1 MLLER
6 FDMRGSSSVRS
17 GLIAISL
24 FSAFAASLAQAQTAV
39 WLGGGTDDTY
49 TNPTNWQGGVAPNN
63 SGSYTIQLSFSN
75 DLIAVNTAANVAG
88 IQYLGTSGFNG
99 TQFQGSGSVTI
110 GAGGIS
116 PGGGAGSTLTFNVPI
131 TLSASQTWTA
141 ASGGDYGFIS
151 SNTGIGEV
159 GGPATLTIGDGQVYM
174 YGTNTFSGGLVVSST
189 GTLYAGTNSAAGTG
203 TLTLQDGAT
212 LSGAN
217 IGTTIANPVS
227 LGNNVVLGLANP
239 GDTLNLSGTVT
250 A

>member
-88 IQYLGTSGFNG
+88 SRCRPARHGRPPQAAT
-99 TQFQGSGSVTI
+99 TGSSRAT
-110 GAGGIS
+110 
-116 PGGGAGSTLTFNVPI
+116 PG
-131 TLSASQTWTA
+131 
-141 ASGGDYGFIS
+141 
-151 SNTGIGEV
+151 
-159 GGPATLTIGDGQVYM
+159 
-174 YGTNTFSGGLVVSST
+174 
-189 GTLYAGTNSAAGTG
+189 
-203 TLTLQDGAT
+203 
-212 LSGAN
+212 
-217 IGTTIANPVS
+217 
-227 LGNNVVLGLANP
+227 
-239 GDTLNLSGTVT
+239 
-250 A
+250 